1 MLSLSRNCC
10 LYIYYYKTLFY
21 LRVLLI
27 METCLNVKYRV
38 YDYEENL
45 EMSHLNGHKY
55 LHSFYII
62 VIYNNVCL
70 SFISFFFLFLII
82 DQINKSRNTQFCQK

>member
-10 LYIYYYKTLFY
+10 LYIYYYKKKTYFIWEFY
-21 LRVLLI
+21 LI

-45 EMSHLNGHKY
+45 EMSHLNGHV
-55 LHSFYII
+55 SIYIA
-62 VIYNNVCL
+62 
-70 SFISFFFLFLII
+70 S
-82 DQINKSRNTQFCQK
+82 T

>member
-45 EMSHLNGHKY
+45 EMSHLNGHV
-55 LHSFYII
+55 SIYIA
-62 VIYNNVCL
+62 
-70 SFISFFFLFLII
+70 S
-82 DQINKSRNTQFCQK
+82 T